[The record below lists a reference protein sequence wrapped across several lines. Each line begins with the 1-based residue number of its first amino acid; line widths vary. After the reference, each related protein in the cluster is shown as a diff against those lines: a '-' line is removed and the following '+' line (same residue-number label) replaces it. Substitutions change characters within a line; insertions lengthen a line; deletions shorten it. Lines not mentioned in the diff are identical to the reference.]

1 MTDVSRVAVV
11 TGAAKG
17 IGAATASRLAADGNA
32 VGIID
37 RPGVDVS
44 ATVAA
49 VEAAG
54 RRAVAVAA
62 DVTDR
67 AGLTEAV
74 RQVAAELGTVSVLV
88 NNAGYAHDVPIG
100 EMAYEQW
107 SDMIAVH
114 LDAAFCTTKAVHE
127 GMAAQRFGRIINTS
141 SISALGTAGRVGYA
155 AAKSGIIGYTKALA
169 LELGPV
175 GVTANVVAPGF
186 VVSDMT
192 AKTARRLGREFEE
205 HQRRAAASI
214 PVRRVG
220 RPEDI
225 AHATSFLASDG
236 AGFVTGQVLYVSG
249 GPEG

>member
-1 MTDVSRVAVV
+1 VTDISRVAVV
-11 TGAAKG
+11 TGAATG
-17 IGAATASRLAADGNA
+17 IGAATAIRLAADGNA

-37 RPGVDVS
+37 LPGTDTS

-49 VEAAG
+49 VEESGG
-54 RRAVAVAA
+54 RALAVAA

-67 AGLTEAV
+67 SGLTAAV
-74 RQVAAELGTVSVLV
+74 ERVAAELGTVSVLV
-88 NNAGYAHDVPIG
+88 NNAGYAHDVPVG
-100 EMAYEQW
+100 EMTFQQW
-107 SDMIAVH
+107 DDMIAVH
-114 LDAAFCTTKAVHE
+114 LDAAFCTTRAVHD
-127 GMAAQRFGRIINTS
+127 GMVAQGFGRIINTS
-141 SISALGTAGRVGYA
+141 SISALGTAGRVGYS
-155 AAKSGIIGYTKALA
+155 AAKSGIIGYTRALA
-169 LELGPV
+169 LELGPA

-205 HQRRAAASI
+205 HQKIAAASI